1 MHIERQNLSLRACLV
16 TPVLPGVL
24 VIYWVKLVTRGARQL
39 SSEACPN
46 MDGTGGSIE
55 RWATESRLRKELL
68 VVTQAV
74 SKPTS
79 SAISV
84 LVAFSYTR

>member
-1 MHIERQNLSLRACLV
+1 
-16 TPVLPGVL
+16 
-24 VIYWVKLVTRGARQL
+24 
-39 SSEACPN
+39 

-84 LVAFSYTR
+84 LVAFSRRLLQHQQLGQLLQK